1 MSRKLEMMIVQH
13 KVDVLSKFSRVARTA
28 QQPEEGR
35 SSKVLAHVI
44 VTAQSTCSATTLG
57 QRHVHTHTHAHTRT
71 HTHYAGANTATKS
84 EALIPREKRVPGGPA
99 RGRRRCGRQQYGTVA
114 GRCLMRGWAAARSPG
129 SSTGCCWLRRRR
141 PRWRQP
147 RSAPAPAGS
156 G

>member
-1 MSRKLEMMIVQH
+1 MPHALSRKLEMMIVQH
-13 KVDVLSKFSRVARTA
+13 KVGVLSKFSRVARTA

-35 SSKVLAHVI
+35 SSKVLAHII

-57 QRHVHTHTHAHTRT
+57 QRHVHTYT
-71 HTHYAGANTATKS
+71 HTHTLRGENTATKS

-99 RGRRRCGRQQYGTVA
+99 RGRRRCDRQQYGDVA

-147 RSAPAPAGS
+147 RSAQAPVGS